1 MALPPSCAAALPAST
16 STTAATVLATFMHNS
31 KTLGAAPGARNHP
44 PICVERQCRQGRNCM
59 KACAGIKITPF
70 RIGAFMTEYLRAAIA
85 GLACLASL
93 AAGTLPSAAADY
105 PNRPV
110 HWLIG
115 FAAGGPVDIVA
126 RIMSQW
132 LSDRLGQQFIVENR
146 AGSGGNLAAAAAVNS
161 PPDGY
166 TLLFVAPNNA
176 ISASLY
182 KKLPYDFIRDTVPV
196 ASIMQLT
203 NMLVVSND
211 MPVKTV
217 QEFIDYCKANPGKVA
232 YASSGNGTSVH
243 MSAELFKAMT
253 KIDMIHV
260 PYRGSALAFPD
271 IISNKVQLIFDNLP
285 SALEQA
291 RGGSVRALGVTSPQR
306 WPGVPDVPAIA
317 ETVPGFE
324 SVGFYGISAPKGTP
338 PEIVDLLNKAV
349 GEALQDPK
357 LVARLAEIG
366 GIPKP
371 MSPAEFGRLIAEE
384 TQKWRKVV
392 AFAGVSVD

>member
-1 MALPPSCAAALPAST
+1 MIR
-16 STTAATVLATFMHNS
+16 F
-31 KTLGAAPGARNHP
+31 
-44 PICVERQCRQGRNCM
+44 
-59 KACAGIKITPF
+59 F
-70 RIGAFMTEYLRAAIA
+70 RAASF
-85 GLACLASL
+85 GLICSLSLLAPAC
-93 AAGTLPSAAADY
+93 AADY

-110 HWLIG
+110 RWLIG
-115 FAAGGPVDIVA
+115 FTAGGPVDIVA

-132 LSDRLGQQFIVENR
+132 LSDHFGQQFVVENR

-161 PPDGY
+161 APDGY

-176 ISASLY
+176 ISTSLY
-182 KKLPYDFIRDTVPV
+182 KKLPFDFLRDTTPV

-203 NMLVVSND
+203 NMLVVSNAT
-211 MPVKTV
+211 PAKTV
-217 QEFIDYCKANPGKVA
+217 QELIDYCKANPNQIS

-253 KIDMIHV
+253 KCEMQHV

-285 SALEQA
+285 SAMEQA
-291 RGGSVRALGVTSPQR
+291 RGGTVRALGVTSPTR

-338 PEIVDLLNKAV
+338 PEIVETLNKAV
-349 GEALQDPK
+349 NEALKDPK
-357 LVARLAEIG
+357 LVARLSEVG

-371 MSPAEFGRLIAEE
+371 MTPAEFGKLVADE
-384 TQKWRKVV
+384 TEKWRKVV
-392 AFAGVSVD
+392 EFAGVSVD

>member
-1 MALPPSCAAALPAST
+1 MRGT
-16 STTAATVLATFMHNS
+16 SAKELGCVDLVFDSNN
-31 KTLGAAPGARNHP
+31 KDLGAIMIAL
-44 PICVERQCRQGRNCM
+44 
-59 KACAGIKITPF
+59 
-70 RIGAFMTEYLRAAIA
+70 LRAVMFSLI
-85 GLACLASL
+85 CLLSL
-93 AAGTLPSAAADY
+93 AAGTAPSSAADY

-132 LSDRLGQQFIVENR
+132 LSEHFGQQFVVENR
-146 AGSGGNLAAAAAVNS
+146 AGSGGNLAAAAAINS
-161 PPDGY
+161 APDGY

-176 ISASLY
+176 ISTSLY

-203 NMLVVSND
+203 NMMVVPASL
-211 MPVKTV
+211 PVKTV

-232 YASSGNGTSVH
+232 FASSGNGTSVH
-243 MSAELFKAMT
+243 MSAELFKALT
-253 KIDMIHV
+253 HVDMIHV
-260 PYRGSALAFPD
+260 PYRGSAIAYPD
-271 IISNKVQLIFDNLP
+271 LISNKVQVLFDNLP
-285 SALEQA
+285 GALEQ
-291 RGGSVRALGVTSPQR
+291 VRAGTMRGLGVTSPQR
-306 WPGVPDVPAIA
+306 WPGVPEFPAIA

-338 PEIVDLLNKAV
+338 PEIVEILNKAV
-349 GEALQDPK
+349 GEALKDPK

-371 MSPAEFGRLIAEE
+371 MTPAEFGKLVTDE
-384 TQKWRKVV
+384 TEKWRKVV
-392 AFAGVSVD
+392 EFAGVSVD

>member
-1 MALPPSCAAALPAST
+1 MIRLFRATIFSLICLLAMASGIAPSS
-16 STTAATVLATFMHNS
+16 
-31 KTLGAAPGARNHP
+31 
-44 PICVERQCRQGRNCM
+44 
-59 KACAGIKITPF
+59 
-70 RIGAFMTEYLRAAIA
+70 
-85 GLACLASL
+85 
-93 AAGTLPSAAADY
+93 AADY

-110 HWLIG
+110 KWLIG

-132 LSDRLGQQFIVENR
+132 LSDRFGQQFVVENR
-146 AGSGGNLAAAAAVNS
+146 TGSGGNIAAAAAITS
-161 PPDGY
+161 PADGY

-176 ISASLY
+176 ISTSLY
-182 KKLPYDFIRDTVPV
+182 KKLPYDFIRDTAPV

-203 NMLVVSND
+203 NMLVVSNAT
-211 MPVKTV
+211 PAKTV
-217 QEFIDYCKANPGKVA
+217 KEFIDYCKANPGKIS

-253 KIDMIHV
+253 KCDMQHV

-271 IISNKVQLIFDNLP
+271 IISDKVQLIFDNLP

-291 RGGSVRALGVTSPQR
+291 KGGTVRALGVTSPQR
-306 WPGVPDVPAIA
+306 WPTVPDVPAIA

-338 PEIVDLLNKAV
+338 PDVIDILNKAV
-349 GEALQDPK
+349 AEALKDPK
-357 LVARLAEIG
+357 LVARLAEVG

-371 MSPAEFGRLIAEE
+371 MTPSEFGKLVADE
-384 TQKWRKVV
+384 TEKWRKVV

>member
-1 MALPPSCAAALPAST
+1 M
-16 STTAATVLATFMHNS
+16 TVF
-31 KTLGAAPGARNHP
+31 
-44 PICVERQCRQGRNCM
+44 
-59 KACAGIKITPF
+59 
-70 RIGAFMTEYLRAAIA
+70 LRAAMA
-85 GLACLASL
+85 GLVCLLGLAGDVAPAS
-93 AAGTLPSAAADY
+93 AADY

-110 HWLIG
+110 RWLIG
-115 FAAGGPVDIVA
+115 FTAGGPVDTVA
-126 RIMSQW
+126 PLLSQW
-132 LSDRLGQQFIVENR
+132 LSERLGQQFVVENR
-146 AGSGGNLAAAAAVNS
+146 AGSGGNIAAAAAINS
-161 PPDGY
+161 APDGY

-176 ISASLY
+176 ISTSLY

-203 NMLVVSND
+203 NMLVVAKD

-217 QEFIDYCKANPGKVA
+217 QEFIDYCKANPGKVS

-260 PYRGSALAFPD
+260 PYRGSSAAFPD

-291 RGGSVRALGVTSPQR
+291 RGGTVRALGVTSPQR
-306 WPGVPDVPAIA
+306 WPGVPDIPAIA

-338 PEIVDLLNKAV
+338 PEIVDILNKAV
-349 GEALQDPK
+349 GEALKDPK
-357 LVARLAEIG
+357 LIARLAETRG
-366 GIPKP
+366 LSTPTTPPQFIPQV
-371 MSPAEFGRLIAEE
+371 ADE
-384 TQKWRKVV
+384 TDKWRKVV
-392 AFAGVSVD
+392 EFAGVSVD